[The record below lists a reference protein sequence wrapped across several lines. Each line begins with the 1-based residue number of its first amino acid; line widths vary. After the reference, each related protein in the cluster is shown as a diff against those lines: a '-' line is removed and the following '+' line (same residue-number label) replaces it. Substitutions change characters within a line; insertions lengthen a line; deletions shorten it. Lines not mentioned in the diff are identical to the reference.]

1 MFTITGQAKKYIETN
16 GGQAVV
22 TLAFEP
28 SGGCCCKGDLI
39 WGSYVPEVSLGSPIK
54 QDGYPFEKIDDI
66 IIWYHPKLQIQQ
78 GYSAISINLKKFLF
92 QQWLTIEGAQGV
104 AMTRDKAF
112 EL

>member
-54 QDGYPFEKIDDI
+54 QDGYPFEKLMISLSGI
-66 IIWYHPKLQIQQ
+66 ILNCRFNKVIQ
-78 GYSAISINLKKFLF
+78 LFL
-92 QQWLTIEGAQGV
+92 
-104 AMTRDKAF
+104 
-112 EL
+112 